1 MNNTLRPGTH
11 VRTPSGRHARVV
23 SLLEAGYRAN
33 LEYIPDDPP
42 EFGEAPETVV
52 LPVKL
57 LKKVGA

>member
-1 MNNTLRPGTH
+1 M
-11 VRTPSGRHARVV
+11 V

-33 LEYIPDDPP
+33 LEYLPDEPP
-42 EFGEAPETVV
+42 EFGEEPESVV